1 MSLHMSLSLSVV
13 VDDGRNGGGGG
24 LPHVDGSKRLLLLHR
39 DRLHWHGV
47 VYLHVVVGETIWGG
61 SVDIGVG
68 HRQVVHF
75 QLFTH
80 LTSLFLSLL
89 GECLV
94 MKEPLEMVLPQCLG
108 SVEVGW

>member
-1 MSLHMSLSLSVV
+1 MSLHVGLSLGVV
-13 VDDGRNGGGGG
+13 VDDGRGGG
-24 LPHVDGSKRLLLLHR
+24 LPHVDRSKRLLLLHR

-47 VYLHVVVGETIWGG
+47 VDHLHVVVGETIRGG

-68 HRQVVHF
+68 HGQVVHF

-80 LTSLFLSLL
+80 LTSLLFSLL